1 MKNQPLNFWQCH
13 ARRLAPGHVHKSF
26 NTYLKGHIL
35 SSKPSSKPGSRSKGG
50 LSAATQDI
58 AEPVNEAEA
67 PGQAWQGPRERRNGY
82 QAISTAAYYRTERR
96 GLSGFGKAREWLEA
110 GSAESEMESLPG
122 GDGMSE

>member
-1 MKNQPLNFWQCH
+1 MY
-13 ARRLAPGHVHKSF
+13 KSF

-50 LSAATQDI
+50 LSAAIQDI
-58 AEPVNEAEA
+58 AEPVSEAEA
-67 PGQAWQGPRERRNGY
+67 PEQAWQGSRERRNGY

-110 GSAESEMESLPG
+110 GLAESEMESLPG
-122 GDGMSE
+122 GDGMPE